1 MYNYI
6 HNANAETKA
15 NAKVMTKYL
24 HFCILKKTCHLRLP
38 TLSINIK
45 HCFSTAQIS
54 TLQAHPGTLEPY
66 TATQELSSVYP
77 NLQDIANHS
86 LHAFHR
92 LLHCYNVYSLFH
104 LLQQQHAPATDSN
117 DHSCLMTDNQLAVRS
132 SLAKALELLVLTLTL
147 LTCMD

>member
-1 MYNYI
+1 MGFVAYFVRFPAVQKFWKSVKTKGGTFLWDTVYNYI

-77 NLQDIANHS
+77 NLQDIGW
-86 LHAFHR
+86 LY
-92 LLHCYNVYSLFH
+92 LLAETKV
-104 LLQQQHAPATDSN
+104 
-117 DHSCLMTDNQLAVRS
+117 
-132 SLAKALELLVLTLTL
+132 
-147 LTCMD
+147 